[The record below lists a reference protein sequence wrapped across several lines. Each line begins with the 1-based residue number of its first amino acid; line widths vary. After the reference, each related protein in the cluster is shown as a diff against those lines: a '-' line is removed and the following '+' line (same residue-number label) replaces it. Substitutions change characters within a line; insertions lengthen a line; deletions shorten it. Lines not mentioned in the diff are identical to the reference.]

1 MMRLGALV
9 LSDVSRLGP
18 LLVVLILG
26 MSGDLQARPQGEEQ
40 SLRKKYPWYHPDLFD
55 ETRRD
60 VLDVALAG
68 PMKTE
73 PEIIFACRTTVR
85 EHWYANFGYFAEG
98 DSGHASVPIRN
109 GQGRLCRLNL
119 RTGKLTILLE
129 DQAGAVRD
137 PCVDYSSRK
146 IVFSYREKGT
156 AHYHLY
162 QINTDASGL
171 RQLTDGPY
179 DDIEP
184 AYLPDGGIVFC
195 SSRSN
200 RWVNCWCTPVATLYR
215 CDGEGH
221 DIRPLSANIEH
232 DNTPAVLP
240 DGRILYTRWE
250 YVDRSQLQ
258 FHHLWTINPDGSGQ
272 MTFFGNM
279 NPGGV
284 FIDAR
289 PIPGTTKILMVRS
302 PGHGKTEHQ
311 GGVSIVDPGSGPDS
325 KASEQVLSDHPWFHD
340 PYPVSADCF
349 LVAVGDR
356 LAMMNGA
363 GRVNMVYRLPAELAA
378 AGMEVHEPRW
388 LASRPR
394 EPIVPSRIDDS
405 SPTGRL
411 ILSDVYAGR
420 NMTGVARGTVKE
432 LLVIETLP
440 KPLNFSGFP
449 EPLTFGGSF
458 TLERV
463 VGTVPVER
471 DGSAHFELPARR
483 AFFFVAL
490 DKNENAVKRMQSFVS
505 VMPGEVTGCVGCHED
520 RTRTVASDSALRT
533 AALRRP
539 SRIRPLEGI
548 PQVFDFPRDIQPIL
562 DRHCVSCH
570 NVRRRDGGLILAGDR
585 GPLYSHS
592 YYMLTI
598 RQQFADGRNRK
609 VGNLAPYQIGA
620 VASPIMKTLQGHY
633 DTNLSQAEIRTIRYW
648 IEAGATYPGTYAA
661 LGTGMIGGY
670 YKTINDGGPIN
681 RWPEVREAAEVIGRR
696 CAGCHT
702 QNLVLPDGPCNDR
715 LEEDPYWIC
724 GDRNADR
731 WKDPQRMVRLK
742 LSRHMLYNLSRPED
756 SLLLLA
762 PLAREEGG
770 FAGVAGDAS
779 PKTCPPTFRSTRN
792 TDYQKLL
799 LSIYKVAEE
808 LNRIKRF
815 DMPGFRPRPEYL
827 REMKRFDILPSTFDD
842 RNDPADPYLID
853 AKYWQSFWFQPPKFH
868 GGS

>member
-1 MMRLGALV
+1 MNVYRSAF
-9 LSDVSRLGP
+9 
-18 LLVVLILG
+18 LILT
-26 MSGDLQARPQGEEQ
+26 LCAATIQAQVPAGTKPPTAQQAEEQ
-40 SLRKKYPWYHPDLFD
+40 ALRKKYPWYQRELFD
-55 ETRRD
+55 KSRRD
-60 VLDVALAG
+60 LLEAALAG

-73 PEIIFACRTTVR
+73 PEIVFTCRTTIR

-98 DSGHASVPIRN
+98 DSQQASVPIRN

-119 RTGKLTILLE
+119 RTGKLSVLL
-129 DQAGAVRD
+129 DDPAGAVRD
-137 PCVDYSSRK
+137 PCVHYDGAK
-146 IVFSYREKGT
+146 IVFAYRKGGSD
-156 AHYHLY
+156 AYHLY
-162 QINTDASGL
+162 TINSDGTGL
-171 RQLTDGPY
+171 RQLTDGPF

-195 SSRSN
+195 SSRSK
-200 RWVNCWCTPVATLYR
+200 RWVNCWCTPVATLHR
-215 CDGEGH
+215 CDGEGR

-258 FHHLWTINPDGSGQ
+258 FHHLWTIYPDGSAQ

-289 PIPGTTKILMVRS
+289 PIPGTAKIVMIRS
-302 PGHGKTEHQ
+302 PGHGRTEHQ
-311 GGVSIVDPGSGPDS
+311 GGVSILEPANGPDTRE
-325 KASEQVLSDHPWFHD
+325 SERALTDHPWFHD

-356 LAMMNGA
+356 LAMMNAA
-363 GRVNMVYRLPAELAA
+363 GRVNVLYHLPDELMA

-388 LASRPR
+388 LMPRPR
-394 EPIVPSRIDDS
+394 ESVINARTDDS
-405 SPTGRL
+405 SPTGTL

-420 NMTGVARGTVKE
+420 NMAGVARGTVKE
-432 LLVIETLP
+432 LLVMETLP

-463 VGTVPVER
+463 LGTVPVES
-471 DGSAHFELPARR
+471 DGSAHFELPAHR

-490 DKNENAVKRMQSFVS
+490 DKDENAVKRMQSFVS
-505 VMPGEVTGCVGCHED
+505 VMPGEVTGCVGCHEE
-520 RTRTVASDSALRT
+520 RTQT
-533 AALRRP
+533 AASHSTMRAATLRRP
-539 SRIRPLEGI
+539 SRIRPIEGI

-570 NVRRRDGGLILAGDR
+570 NPQRREGGVLLTGDR

-598 RQQFADGRNRK
+598 RQQFADGRNRTA
-609 VGNLAPYQIGA
+609 GNLPPYQIGA
-620 VASPIMKTLQGHY
+620 VASPLMKKLQRHY
-633 DTNLSQAEIRTIRYW
+633 GTNLSPAETRAIRYW

-670 YKTINDGGPIN
+670 YKTANDGGPIN
-681 RWPEVREAAEVIGRR
+681 QLPEVREAVEVVAKR
-696 CAGCHT
+696 CASCHT
-702 QNLVLPDGPCNDR
+702 GNLVLPDGPCFDR
-715 LEEDPYWIC
+715 AGEDPYWIC
-724 GDRNADR
+724 GDRNAAR
-731 WKDPQRMVRLK
+731 WKDPQMAVRLR
-742 LSRHMLYNLSRPED
+742 LSRHLLYNLTRPQN

-762 PLAREEGG
+762 PLAKEAGG
-770 FAGVAGDAS
+770 YAIAQ
-779 PKTCPPTFRSTRN
+779 PKTCPPTFRSTQDA
-792 TDYQKLL
+792 DYQKILGAIRIV
-799 LSIYKVAEE
+799 SDE

-815 DMPGFRPRPEYL
+815 DMAGFRPRPEYL
-827 REMKRFDILPSTFDD
+827 REMKRYGILPATFDD
-842 RNDPADPYLID
+842 RRDPADPYLID
-853 AKYWQSFWFQPPKFH
+853 AKYWQSFTHQSAKLH
-868 GGS
+868 

>member
-1 MMRLGALV
+1 MNVYCSAF
-9 LSDVSRLGP
+9 
-18 LLVVLILG
+18 LILA
-26 MSGDLQARPQGEEQ
+26 LCAATIHAQAPARTKLSPAQRAEEQ
-40 SLRKKYPWYHPDLFD
+40 ALRQKYPWYQRDLFD
-55 ETRRD
+55 ESRRD
-60 VLDVALAG
+60 LLEAALAG
-68 PMKTE
+68 PMKADQ
-73 PEIIFACRTTVR
+73 EIVFACRTTVR

-98 DSGHASVPIRN
+98 DSQQASVPIRN

-119 RTGKLTILLE
+119 RTGKLSVLLE
-129 DQAGAVRD
+129 DPAGAVRD
-137 PCVDYSSRK
+137 PCVHYDGGK
-146 IVFSYREKGT
+146 IVFSYRKGGT
-156 AHYHLY
+156 DTYHLY
-162 QINTDASGL
+162 TINSDGSGL
-171 RQLTDGPY
+171 RQLTDGPF

-195 SSRSN
+195 SARSK
-200 RWVNCWCTPVATLYR
+200 RWVNCWCTPVATLHR
-215 CDGEGH
+215 CDGEGR

-258 FHHLWTINPDGSGQ
+258 YHHLWTINPDGSGQ

-289 PIPGTTKILMVRS
+289 PIPGTTKIVMIRS
-302 PGHGKTEHQ
+302 PGHGRTEHQ
-311 GGVSIVDPGSGPDS
+311 GGVSVLDPGNGPDVRE
-325 KASEQVLSDHPWFHD
+325 SERVLSDHPWFHD

-363 GRVNMVYRLPAELAA
+363 GRVNVLYRLPAELMA

-388 LASRPR
+388 LTPRPL
-394 EPIVPSRIDDS
+394 EPVITVRTDES
-405 SPTGRL
+405 SPTGTL

-420 NMTGVARGTVKE
+420 NMAGVARGTVKN
-432 LLVIETLP
+432 LLVMETLP

-463 VGTVPVER
+463 LGTVPVES
-471 DGSAHFELPARR
+471 DGSAHFELPAHR

-490 DKNENAVKRMQSFVS
+490 DKDENAVKRMQSFVS
-505 VMPGEVTGCVGCHED
+505 VMPGEVTGCVGCHEE
-520 RTRTVASDSALRT
+520 RTQT
-533 AALRRP
+533 AANHSAVRAATQRRP
-539 SRIRPLEGI
+539 SRIRPIEGI
-548 PQVFDFPRDIQPIL
+548 PQVLDFPRDIQPIL

-570 NVRRRDGGLILAGDR
+570 NPRQREGGVILSGDR

-598 RQQFADGRNRK
+598 RQQFADGRNRTAA
-609 VGNLAPYQIGA
+609 NLPPYQIGA
-620 VASPIMKTLQGHY
+620 VASPLMKKLQGHHG
-633 DTNLSQAEIRTIRYW
+633 TNLSPAETRAIRYW

-670 YKTINDGGPIN
+670 YKTANDGGPIN
-681 RWPEVREAAEVIGRR
+681 QLPEVRAAAEVVAKR

-702 QNLVLPDGPCNDR
+702 GNRVLPDGPCFDR
-715 LEEDPYWIC
+715 AGEDPYWIC
-724 GDRNADR
+724 GDRNAAR
-731 WKDPQRMVRLK
+731 WKEPQMAVRLR
-742 LSRHMLYNLSRPED
+742 LSRHLLYNLSRPQD
-756 SLLLLA
+756 SVLLLA
-762 PLAREEGG
+762 PLAREAGG
-770 FAGVAGDAS
+770 YATASGDAQ
-779 PKTCPPTFRSTRN
+779 PKTCPPTFRSTQDA
-792 TDYQKLL
+792 DYRKILAAI
-799 LSIYKVAEE
+799 SKVSDE

-815 DMPGFRPRPEYL
+815 DMAGFRPRPEYL
-827 REMKRFDILPSTFDD
+827 REMKRFGILPVTFDD
-842 RNDPADPYLID
+842 RHDPADPYLID
-853 AKYWQSFWFQPPKFH
+853 AKYWQSFWHQQAKLH
-868 GGS
+868 